1 MARERDGAIEM
12 LATTYLNMV
21 ATFIEKDNIIYLN
34 NRLENVEEQDLKG
47 DFDIFAQDQASTPIS
62 EQVKQNQ
69 LLMNIPT
76 LVQLGVQPDKILEQ
90 VVRSLSL
97 PEDFLE
103 KAPPA
108 APQTAGVPPKN
119 KPVELSS
126 FPEVPATSLPV
137 ATSATSVHELPF
149 HVSQFVTEGG
159 PETLP
164 EITRPDVE
172 VPDPPAYLL
181 PVLSSVISV
190 QDEPSYSST

>member
-12 LATTYLNMV
+12 LAHTYLNML

-34 NRLENVEEQDLKG
+34 NRLENVEEMDLKG

-90 VVRSLSL
+90 VVRSLGL

-103 KAPPA
+103 KPPQVLQQQATPNVQAGIEPQVGTTEEAIAETAPANIRP
-108 APQTAGVPPKN
+108 
-119 KPVELSS
+119 
-126 FPEVPATSLPV
+126 FLP
-137 ATSATSVHELPF
+137 
-149 HVSQFVTEGG
+149 TEG
-159 PETLP
+159 
-164 EITRPDVE
+164 
-172 VPDPPAYLL
+172 
-181 PVLSSVISV
+181 LS
-190 QDEPSYSST
+190 